1 MLNSEESLS
10 HGVIR
15 DRRISIITRVAP
27 SEASSYLFDA
37 FGTLEEGDYE
47 IDNFEPPMLPPL
59 K

>member
-15 DRRISIITRVAP
+15 DRRIITRVAP

-37 FGTLEEGDYE
+37 LGTLEDGDYE